1 MEVAFDCLI
10 VFASS
15 FDSVPQTDFLAV
27 HVTDSWLEVPLS
39 TMDHC
44 LEEQRMV
51 FD

>member
-1 MEVAFDCLI
+1 MEIAFDCLI

-15 FDSVPQTDFLAV
+15 FDSMPQPDFLVVNA
-27 HVTDSWLEVPLS
+27 TDSWLKVPFS